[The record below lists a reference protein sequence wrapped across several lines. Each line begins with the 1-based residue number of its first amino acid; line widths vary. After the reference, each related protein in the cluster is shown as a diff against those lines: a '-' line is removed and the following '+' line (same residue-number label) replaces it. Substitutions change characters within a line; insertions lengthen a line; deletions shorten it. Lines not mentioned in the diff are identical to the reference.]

1 MQNANIHSS
10 HFKTPNCMKKTFLFI
25 VSTLFILQWSFAQN
39 ITFDAKGLVF
49 LSDADMSAFS
59 LMDGQLRKN
68 ADAKDEI
75 STLTFP
81 LSYGNPGQ
89 IKSDKASNSVLE
101 GKKSIAI
108 TSNQK
113 LAYVLETKG
122 ETSCDDVSFSKMD
135 VEFPTGR
142 YITVVNIEN
151 LNQPKSLYRFPVGEN
166 PSSIAIDN
174 KNKYLALTCEEYG
187 KEIQI
192 FELDEAG
199 KPFRIIKKPSNF
211 EPGRIVD
218 LVWHSSGEYLAYIN
232 QDEAH
237 VGLIKVLR
245 DGPTQQIIRIEA
257 LGEPVKIGG
266 MPAMGKFTP
275 DGKYFLVLD
284 KKKELTDKDSDTK
297 GELFVVRF
305 NPETGSHSLLSKSEV
320 GENPMGF
327 DIHPEGNFIL
337 VNNLE
342 RSFYPPEQFASSG
355 ESSLSVL
362 QLAYDGRVENKE
374 TFTIQGILPA
384 SVAFDKNGKNVAFSV
399 YQYLTFGSSF
409 GGIEFLTFNEKA
421 SKMLTFQKGKIY
433 LPRGVNS
440 IKVIK
445 EY

>member
-1 MQNANIHSS
+1 
-10 HFKTPNCMKKTFLFI
+10 MKKIFLCFFAI
-25 VSTLFILQWSFAQN
+25 VFTSQTGNCQN
-39 ITFDAKGLVF
+39 INFDAKGLVF

-59 LMDGQLRKN
+59 LIDGDLRKN
-68 ADAKDEI
+68 ANDKDEI

-101 GKKSIAI
+101 SKKSIAI

-113 LAYVLETKG
+113 LAYVLETRG
-122 ETSCDDVSFSKMD
+122 ETDYNDVSFKNMD
-135 VEFPTGR
+135 SEFPTGR
-142 YITVVNIEN
+142 YVTVVNIEN

-166 PSSIAIDN
+166 PSSIALDS

-187 KEIQI
+187 KEIQV
-192 FELDEAG
+192 FELDNAG
-199 KPFRIIKKPSNF
+199 KPLRIIKKPISF

-218 LVWHSSGEYLAYIN
+218 LVWHYSGDYLVYIN
-232 QDEAH
+232 QDEKQ

-245 DGPTQQIIRIEA
+245 DGPTQQIIRLET

-275 DGKYFLVLD
+275 DGKHFLILD
-284 KKKELTDKDSDTK
+284 KKKELSNKDLDTK
-297 GELFVVRF
+297 GELFVIRF
-305 NPETGSHSLLSKSEV
+305 NPETGALSLLSKTQV

-327 DIHPEGNFIL
+327 DIHPEGEYIL

-342 RSFYPPEQFASSG
+342 RSFYPPEQFSSSG

-362 QLAYDGRVENKE
+362 HLNYDGKIENKE
-374 TFTIQGILPA
+374 TFPIQGILPA
-384 SVAFDKNGKNVAFSV
+384 SVAFDKTGKNVAFSV
-399 YQYLTFGSSF
+399 YQYLTFGFSF
-409 GGIEFLTFNEKA
+409 GGIEFLTFNSKA
-421 SKMLTFQKGKIY
+421 TKMLTYQKGKIY
-433 LPRGVNS
+433 VSRGVNS